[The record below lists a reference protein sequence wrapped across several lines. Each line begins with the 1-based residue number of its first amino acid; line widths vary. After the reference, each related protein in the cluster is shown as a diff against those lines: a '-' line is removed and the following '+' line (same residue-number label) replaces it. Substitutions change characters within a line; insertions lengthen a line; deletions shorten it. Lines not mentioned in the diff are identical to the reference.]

1 MAESK
6 NDSISLSGFDEPK
19 PTTLR
24 SKLQSMMRFGRPKYN
39 KVSYISEP
47 LRTLDRYD
55 PTYVENKKSKDQPR
69 KNSYVNYKFKDK
81 SSTGDT
87 IAWLVTNAKVISSD
101 PCFEYE
107 HYDTDGNP
115 DNLKGPGG
123 KYNMRSDDC
132 VGKFW
137 DETSSVIRVP
147 YDVTIVNEN
156 MGERTSDAI
165 KRAMFGSGKG
175 SSRSTRK
182 YKKKRSRNTKKKRG
196 SRSRIATC
204 KRK

>member
-1 MAESK
+1 MS
-6 NDSISLSGFDEPK
+6 DSISLSGFDEPK

-24 SKLQSMMRFGRPKYN
+24 SKMQSMMRFGRPKYN
-39 KVSYISEP
+39 KVSYIS
-47 LRTLDRYD
+47 
-55 PTYVENKKSKDQPR
+55 ENKKSKDQPR

-147 YDVTIVNEN
+147 YDVTIVYEN

-165 KRAMFGSGKG
+165 KRTMFGSDKAG
-175 SSRSTRK
+175 SRLTKK
-182 YKKKRSRNTKKKRG
+182 YKKKRLRGSKKKKG
-196 SRSRIATC
+196 SRYRISSR
-204 KRK
+204 KRR

>member
-1 MAESK
+1 MAESMS
-6 NDSISLSGFDEPK
+6 DSISLSGFDEPK
-19 PTTLR
+19 PITLR

-107 HYDTDGNP
+107 HYDADGKP

-147 YDVTIVNEN
+147 YDVTIVYEN
-156 MGERTSDAI
+156 MGERIPDAI
-165 KRAMFGSGKG
+165 TKMFGSNKG
-175 SSRSTRK
+175 GSRPTRK
-182 YKKKRSRNTKKKRG
+182 YKKKRSRITKKKRG
-196 SRSRIATC
+196 SRYRIAT
-204 KRK
+204 RKQK